1 MLNLK
6 GTFLAEARPQTSA
19 PDGVQLPPLVI
30 PDGKGPWALRYI
42 WVQHRDRND
51 EFIANYFNKGNNS
64 SGTGL
69 NLRKQTAH
77 MQDAWNPHNRIFEES
92 RDNGNLVW
100 RVKAYNA
107 LANSIDYIEVWR
119 SPEIIRETFGARRP
133 KTPIQESVGEQDSAV
148 KAASDLARAPEEI
161 VKLRQGLAEAGF
173 APRVWSI
180 WPRVHPVR
188 AMHWYQHFV
197 KRWENQD
204 KCVINTR
211 YNKELNPWE
220 PFLETSS
227 PQPLPPGV

>member
-6 GTFLAEARPQTSA
+6 GQFMADARPQTSA
-19 PDGVQLPPLVI
+19 PDGVKLPPLVI

-42 WVQHRDRND
+42 WVQHRDRNE
-51 EFIANYFNKGNNS
+51 EFIENYFNKGNNS
-64 SGTGL
+64 TGTGL

-77 MQDAWNPHNRIFEES
+77 MQDAWNPHNKIFEES
-92 RDNGNLVW
+92 RDNGNLIW

-119 SPEIIRETFGARRP
+119 SRDIIRETFGARKP
-133 KTPIQESVGEQDSAV
+133 KVEVSQTNDDSI
-148 KAASDLARAPEEI
+148 KAASELARNPEEI

-173 APRVWSI
+173 APRVWSV
-180 WPRVHPVR
+180 WPQVHPLR
-188 AMHWYQHFV
+188 AMRWYQHFL

-204 KCVINTR
+204 RCVINTR

-220 PFLETSS
+220 PFLGTVSS
-227 PQPLPPGV
+227 QPLPPKE